1 MASAPTEP
9 AMKKPSRLA
18 WLRPPRGGPGGTMS
32 LTDHLRELR
41 YRVTVA
47 ALAIALGAVACI
59 FFYRELIEVIMAPYY
74 SAVAELKATRP
85 DAQTLIVNDG
95 VVAPF
100 TLAVIA
106 CMAGGIALT
115 SPIWLYQ
122 LWAFVAPGLV
132 SKEKKYAF
140 GFLGAA
146 VPLFLGGSA
155 LGYFVW
161 PKGISVL
168 LSFTPEDMNIVN
180 LLEMSSFLGMELKVV
195 LVFGLSFLLPVVLV
209 GLNLAG
215 VVRGYQLKRVRKFVL
230 FGSVVFAAIATPS
243 TDPFS
248 MLALAVPLSVMFFI
262 AEIIC
267 RVWDGRRGITEETA
281 AEFAVD
287 LEDGK

>member
-1 MASAPTEP
+1 
-9 AMKKPSRLA
+9 
-18 WLRPPRGGPGGTMS
+18 
-32 LTDHLRELR
+32 
-41 YRVTVA
+41 
-47 ALAIALGAVACI
+47 
-59 FFYRELIEVIMAPYY
+59 MAPYY
-74 SAVAELKATRP
+74 TAVDSLKDSRP
-85 DAQTLIVNDG
+85 DAQTMIVNNG
-95 VVAPF
+95 VVSPF

-106 CMAGGIALT
+106 CIAGGIVLS
-115 SPIWLYQ
+115 SPVWLYQ

-132 SKEKKYAF
+132 AKEKKYAL

-146 VPLFLGGSA
+146 LPLFLGGAA

-161 PKGISVL
+161 PKGIAVL
-168 LSFTPEDMNIVN
+168 LSFTPQDMDIVN
-180 LLEMSSFLGMELKVV
+180 LLDMSSFLSMELKVI

-215 VVRGYQLKRVRKFVL
+215 VVRGYQLKRARRFVL

-262 AEIIC
+262 AELIC
-267 RVWDGRRGITEETA
+267 RAWDRKRGISEETA

-287 LEDGK
+287 LDDGK

>member
-1 MASAPTEP
+1 MATAPTET
-9 AMKKPSRLA
+9 ATKRRLA
-18 WLRPPRGGPGGTMS
+18 WLRPPEGGPGGTMS

-47 ALAIALGAVACI
+47 TLAVVVGSVICI
-59 FFYRELIEVIMAPYY
+59 FYYRELIGVIMAPYY
-74 SAVAELKATRP
+74 AAVDSLKDSRP
-85 DAQTLIVNDG
+85 DAQTMIVNDG
-95 VVAPF
+95 VVSPF

-106 CMAGGIALT
+106 CIAGGIVLS
-115 SPIWLYQ
+115 SPVWLYQ

-132 SKEKKYAF
+132 AKEKKYAL

-146 VPLFLGGSA
+146 LPLFLGGAA

-161 PKGISVL
+161 PKGIAVL
-168 LSFTPEDMNIVN
+168 LSFTPQDMDIVN
-180 LLEMSSFLGMELKVV
+180 LLDMSSFLSMELKVI

-215 VVRGYQLKRVRKFVL
+215 VVRGYQLKRARRFVL

-262 AEIIC
+262 AELIC
-267 RVWDGRRGITEETA
+267 RAWDRKRGISEETA

-287 LEDGK
+287 LDDGK

>member
-1 MASAPTEP
+1 MPTAPTEP
-9 AMKKPSRLA
+9 ATKRSRLA
-18 WLRPPRGGPGGTMS
+18 WLRPPEAGPGGTMS

-47 ALAIALGAVACI
+47 VLAIILGSVVCM

-74 SAVAELKATRP
+74 MAVDELKATRP
-85 DAQTLIVNDG
+85 EAQTMIVNDG
-95 VVAPF
+95 VVSPF

-106 CMAGGIALT
+106 TVAGGVFLS
-115 SPIWLYQ
+115 SPVWLYQ

-132 SKEKKYAF
+132 AKEKKYALA
-140 GFLGAA
+140 FLGAA
-146 VPLFLGGSA
+146 VPLFLSGAA

-161 PKGISVL
+161 PKGITVL
-168 LSFTPEDMNIVN
+168 LSFTPQDMDIVN

-215 VVRGYQLKRVRKFVL
+215 VVRGYQLKRARKFVM

-267 RVWDGRRGITEETA
+267 RSWDRKRGITEETA

-287 LEDGK
+287 LDDGK

>member
-1 MASAPTEP
+1 
-9 AMKKPSRLA
+9 
-18 WLRPPRGGPGGTMS
+18 MS

-47 ALAIALGAVACI
+47 SFAIVVGSVACI
-59 FFYRELIEVIMAPYY
+59 FFYRELIGIIMGPYY
-74 SAVAELKATRP
+74 SAVAELERIRP
-85 DAQTLIVNDG
+85 DAETMIVNDG
-95 VVAPF
+95 VVSPF

-106 CMAGGIALT
+106 CVSGGIVLS
-115 SPIWLYQ
+115 SPVWLYQ

-132 SKEKKYAF
+132 AQEKKYAL
-140 GFLGAA
+140 GFIGAA
-146 VPLFLGGSA
+146 LPLFLGGAA

-161 PKGISVL
+161 PKGITVL
-168 LSFTPEDMNIVN
+168 LSFTPQDMDIVN
-180 LLEMSSFLGMELKVV
+180 LLEMSSFLSMELKVI

-209 GLNLAG
+209 GLNIAG
-215 VVRGYQLKRVRKFVL
+215 VVRGYQLKRARKFVM

-248 MLALAVPLSVMFFI
+248 MLALAVPLSVMFYI

-267 RVWDGRRGITEETA
+267 RSWDRRRGITEETA

-287 LEDGK
+287 LDDGK